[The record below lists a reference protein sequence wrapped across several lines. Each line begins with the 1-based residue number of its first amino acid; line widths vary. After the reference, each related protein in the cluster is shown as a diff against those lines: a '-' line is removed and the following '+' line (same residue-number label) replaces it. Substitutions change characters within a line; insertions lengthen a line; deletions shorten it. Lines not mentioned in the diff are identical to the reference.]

1 MSTQSDLAEL
11 YTAFFNRAPD
21 SAGLAYWVNQL
32 NAGTI
37 SLNQIAKNWVES
49 QPEGQAKYPA
59 GMTTTDFVNAIYGNV
74 LSRTSDTDG
83 LAYWK
88 AQLDAGTISR
98 DTFVATVINGAKS
111 NTSAQGK
118 ADAALLSNKATVGI
132 AFADKGLN
140 DTTLAAK
147 VLTSVNADSNS
158 LNATLDLIKLV
169 PSSAAGQTTAVLN
182 SLGTALGNVATLI
195 KTSPA
200 ELGNLVTYLNAV
212 LTGVTSNTNLDT
224 LFTSINT
231 KVVAAQTNPSALAD
245 AANQGANDA
254 SIATPTEGGGGNT
267 TPPSTPT
274 FTVTN
279 GTGND
284 VGKFTV
290 GTANGDVKI
299 TLVNDKVV
307 FTPTTGS
314 PVSVDFTSITKGL
327 VIDGTATVSASDLGT
342 LISAPVF
349 DFTLFVNV
357 LVAPVVHQITG
368 NGTIALTGSLPISA
382 GLLNTLNSNV
392 TPKLNVT
399 AFAGEIS
406 GSQVD
411 LLTALNSTGITGLAA
426 KAVTIA
432 DPVSIAA
439 IKAVDDKTT
448 GAVTANVISDTAEHL
463 AANVGGYVK
472 AGVAVNFTD
481 TVTVAQVNAVAALT
495 HVTPTYQT
503 VTDTIANLTADVNSP
518 NSVTIGHAVQV
529 TDVLSLAQ
537 LAYLSATDVTTIDY
551 GTVGDT
557 VPALTN
563 PDNAQ
568 AVLGKA
574 LEIVGTASVADILAV
589 LAAAGPDGGVIYTT
603 VTDSVANLTLPA
615 NANVVAFHD
624 AAITGTVSLQDIAD
638 VRDAVE
644 EGSVTYGTISDTVAH
659 LTDPANLQT
668 IHGHAL
674 SVSDAL
680 SVQQVLALH
689 AATNQSVT
697 YTNVSDTYAHLAANS
712 ALLVNKIVTVTDDSI
727 SLSQLST
734 VMQSGATSISYG
746 GVSDT
751 YANLSNPLDAL
762 LLGFHAVSITDPVSA
777 SQVAS
782 IQGINNIGT
791 VTSANLADSAA
802 NLDAASSDALGTA
815 VKVTFNDTATIAQL
829 TNVDGKTAGTLVYTS
844 VTDSAVNL
852 AANLGGYVKN
862 AVNVTVSDTA
872 SMTQLAAIDLD
883 TTGTLTATNIA
894 DDAAALAANVGGYV
908 KAGVNVTLTD
918 AATLAQVKSID
929 DANGTGTLTATNV
942 IDTAALL
949 AANLGGYVKA
959 GVNVTVNDTATVAQL
974 NTIDGLNGNGILFYA
989 AISDT
994 AGTLVTNA
1002 GNYVT
1007 GSVNVTVS
1015 DAATLAQLSTIDLKT
1030 TGTLTAN
1037 LVQDS
1042 VAALTANADGY
1053 VKAGVSVTV
1062 TDAATIAQLT
1072 SLDGVN
1078 GTGSVTATT
1087 ITDSAANLFTNAGG
1101 YVKGAVN
1108 VSVSDAATI
1117 EQLTAID
1124 NANGAGTLTYTALSD
1139 TSSNLL
1145 ANITGTGTHY
1155 VISGKNVTVTDA
1167 VSLQTL
1173 ASIDTANGAGTL
1185 TADSVIDAADK
1196 LLADTTYLSPTT
1208 HVEIQGTV
1216 SLADLK
1222 TIDDKSG
1229 VVIYNNIADDV
1240 DALVADTNSDI
1251 GGSVNVTVNDAASI
1265 ADLTAIHIKTTGTLT
1280 YTSITDSADH
1290 LAADAASLTGFI
1302 TGAVAVEVTG
1312 AISLS
1317 DLYAVDQK
1325 TTGTLTY
1332 SSISDTAANV
1342 VADAHHYI
1350 NSGVAVTVSGVI
1362 ALSDLVTL
1370 AGKSASVA
1378 YTEVT
1383 GTAAALATD
1392 ALSNAGDGTFVTT
1405 GKVIDVTD
1413 AATVQQL
1420 ADIKAAT
1427 GLNAHFTNLSD
1438 TGAALAGGAA
1448 AVGLATTVTVT
1459 DAASLSDLAAI
1470 NGHLSLNG
1478 ELVYTAV
1485 KDTATNLVDNVG
1497 GYVNGSVNVT
1507 VSDAATVA
1515 SLAAISAMTT
1525 GTVTAEDLA
1534 DTHQN
1539 LFSPQ
1544 GVLTSYVGSGST
1556 VTVNGDA
1563 TIAELKALVDRTGDA
1578 TKVHYTSISDSL
1590 ANLMST
1596 DAAAFIKSGIN
1607 VSIDS
1612 TANATVAQLAAL
1624 DAANGAG
1631 TLTYSGVT
1639 DTAANLAADAVS
1651 VGTKYTANQSV
1662 VVTDAAT
1669 VQQLNAINGV
1679 ADNVSY
1685 DKVTDTAAHLFAD
1698 AGDFVVN
1705 GVTVTVSD
1713 AATIAQLASIDSH
1726 TDVALVYTKVT
1737 DSAANLLLDNGTYV
1751 NGSVAVTL
1759 TDTGSVAA
1767 STLKTI
1773 DTETT
1778 TQVDASSVATL
1789 TGDYS
1794 SINSVLSSTGV
1805 KLSGSEALI
1814 LNDTAAD
1821 LAGKTLHATTSTHD
1835 VLNVGLASV
1844 TTNLSGLTGFE
1855 DIFLAGSNRST
1866 NAITIGDGD
1875 GVSVHAAAAS
1885 TVILGS
1891 GQQSFFTSTGNDTV
1905 TVNAGSTFVFAASAA
1920 ANGVDLVKNFAVG
1933 SNGSALDF
1941 SNFLGLFSSVGT
1953 EIVSDTSDSGGA
1965 ANTVTLLDGNSVGL
1979 TTKNAI
1985 SVADFDKNFLSTVNG
2000 KEVFVAFDNTAHSA
2014 NVYFVNSAGGGS
2026 ASVVDNAADIT
2037 LVGTVSY
2044 TGSITSV
2051 SDLHLSSHLLPL

>member
-1 MSTQSDLAEL
+1 
-11 YTAFFNRAPD
+11 
-21 SAGLAYWVNQL
+21 
-32 NAGTI
+32 
-37 SLNQIAKNWVES
+37 
-49 QPEGQAKYPA
+49 
-59 GMTTTDFVNAIYGNV
+59 
-74 LSRTSDTDG
+74 
-83 LAYWK
+83 
-88 AQLDAGTISR
+88 
-98 DTFVATVINGAKS
+98 
-111 NTSAQGK
+111 
-118 ADAALLSNKATVGI
+118 
-132 AFADKGLN
+132 
-140 DTTLAAK
+140 
-147 VLTSVNADSNS
+147 
-158 LNATLDLIKLV
+158 
-169 PSSAAGQTTAVLN
+169 
-182 SLGTALGNVATLI
+182 
-195 KTSPA
+195 
-200 ELGNLVTYLNAV
+200 
-212 LTGVTSNTNLDT
+212 
-224 LFTSINT
+224 
-231 KVVAAQTNPSALAD
+231 
-245 AANQGANDA
+245 
-254 SIATPTEGGGGNT
+254 
-267 TPPSTPT
+267 
-274 FTVTN
+274 
-279 GTGND
+279 
-284 VGKFTV
+284 
-290 GTANGDVKI
+290 
-299 TLVNDKVV
+299 
-307 FTPTTGS
+307 
-314 PVSVDFTSITKGL
+314 
-327 VIDGTATVSASDLGT
+327 
-342 LISAPVF
+342 
-349 DFTLFVNV
+349 
-357 LVAPVVHQITG
+357 
-368 NGTIALTGSLPISA
+368 
-382 GLLNTLNSNV
+382 
-392 TPKLNVT
+392 
-399 AFAGEIS
+399 
-406 GSQVD
+406 
-411 LLTALNSTGITGLAA
+411 
-426 KAVTIA
+426 
-432 DPVSIAA
+432 
-439 IKAVDDKTT
+439 
-448 GAVTANVISDTAEHL
+448 
-463 AANVGGYVK
+463 
-472 AGVAVNFTD
+472 
-481 TVTVAQVNAVAALT
+481 
-495 HVTPTYQT
+495 
-503 VTDTIANLTADVNSP
+503 
-518 NSVTIGHAVQV
+518 
-529 TDVLSLAQ
+529 
-537 LAYLSATDVTTIDY
+537 
-551 GTVGDT
+551 
-557 VPALTN
+557 
-563 PDNAQ
+563 
-568 AVLGKA
+568 
-574 LEIVGTASVADILAV
+574 
-589 LAAAGPDGGVIYTT
+589 
-603 VTDSVANLTLPA
+603 
-615 NANVVAFHD
+615 
-624 AAITGTVSLQDIAD
+624 
-638 VRDAVE
+638 
-644 EGSVTYGTISDTVAH
+644 
-659 LTDPANLQT
+659 
-668 IHGHAL
+668 
-674 SVSDAL
+674 
-680 SVQQVLALH
+680 
-689 AATNQSVT
+689 
-697 YTNVSDTYAHLAANS
+697 
-712 ALLVNKIVTVTDDSI
+712 
-727 SLSQLST
+727 
-734 VMQSGATSISYG
+734 MQSGATSISYG
-746 GVSDT
+746 GVSDI
-751 YANLSNPLDAL
+751 YANLSNSLNAL
-762 LLGFHAVSITDPVSA
+762 FLGLHAVSITDPVTA
-777 SQVAS
+777 SQVS
-782 IQGINNIGT
+782 TIQGISNIGV
-791 VTSANLADSAA
+791 VTSANLTDNAA
-802 NLDAASSDALGTA
+802 NLDAASSTVLGSAVNVNFTDA
-815 VKVTFNDTATIAQL
+815 ATIAQL
-829 TNVDGKTAGTLVYTS
+829 TNVDGKTAATLVYTS
-844 VTDSAVNL
+844 VTDSAATL
-852 AANLGGYVKN
+852 AANVGGYVKN

-872 SMTQLAAIDLD
+872 NLTQLAAIDLE

-894 DDAAALAANVGGYV
+894 DGAAALAANAGGYV
-908 KAGVNVTLTD
+908 KAGVNVTVND

-929 DANGTGTLTATNV
+929 DANGTGSLTANT
-942 IDTAALL
+942 IADTAALL
-949 AANLGGYVKA
+949 AANTNGYVKA
-959 GVNVTVNDTATVAQL
+959 GVNVTVNDAASVSQL
-974 NTIDGLNGNGILFYA
+974 STIDGLNGSGSLTYTV
-989 AISDT
+989 ISDA

-1042 VAALTANADGY
+1042 VAALTANTDGY

-1087 ITDSAANLFTNAGG
+1087 VTDSAANLFTNAGG

-1124 NANGAGTLTYTALSD
+1124 NANGAGTLTYAALSD

-1196 LLADTTYLSPTT
+1196 LVADTTYLSPTT
-1208 HVEIQGTV
+1208 HVEIQGAV

-1229 VVIYNNIADDV
+1229 VVVYNDLADDV
-1240 DALVADTNSDI
+1240 AALVADTNSDI

-1383 GTAAALATD
+1383 GTAAALAAD
-1392 ALSNAGDGTFVTT
+1392 ALSNAGDGTFVIT
-1405 GKVIDVTD
+1405 GKVIDVSD

-1427 GLNAHFTNLSD
+1427 GLNAHFTDLSD

-1448 AVGLATTVTVT
+1448 SVEVATTVTVT

-1470 NGHLSLNG
+1470 SGHLSLSG

-1485 KDTATNLVDNVG
+1485 KDTASNLVDNVG

-1544 GVLTSYVGSGST
+1544 GVLTSYVGAGST
-1556 VTVNGDA
+1556 VTVDGVA

-1590 ANLMST
+1590 ANLTST

-1651 VGTKYTANQSV
+1651 VGTKYTSNQSV

-1669 VQQLNAINGV
+1669 VQQLGAINGV
-1679 ADNVSY
+1679 ADDVSY

-1698 AGDFVVN
+1698 AGTFIVN

-1726 TDVALVYTKVT
+1726 TDVELVYTNVT
-1737 DSAANLLLDNGTYV
+1737 DSAANLLSDNGTYV

-1759 TDTGSVAA
+1759 TDIGSVAA

-1794 SINSVLSSTGV
+1794 NISSVLGSAGI

-2051 SDLHLSSHLLPL
+2051 SDLHLSSHLLPF